1 MKYFYILSF
10 LMVSFCYSQNTSTDN
25 FLSNGD
31 FENGLTGYNTN
42 NNANLTATV
51 ETTVVNPHTGS
62 TSSVKLVSGALA
74 GATTAGV
81 FKTVAGNAVLG
92 GGDEGNYLFSF
103 WVKSETANQKIQAR
117 YVAAGDVYVK
127 TNLMTFTDTNWHKV
141 QFNRSDIPADK
152 EVQFQIVFTGPDM
165 GNQTFYIDDMKVSQ
179 GQVDTDMDLS
189 YFDIFRGTPAPVD
202 VPASGLDQTLWASQG
217 FGGSNQV
224 TSLGYSDVVK
234 NSAIRSLKVSTNAN
248 TTSDKKGVAQPKEN
262 GTQEIRFT
270 TPSEPTVGGSSD
282 NSTYPEI
289 KYTFTMKVRSNVQGA
304 QVNVNYKIG
313 GVNNFGALATLN
325 ADEWTDFTVSHIVDR
340 APIEG
345 KTQWQ
350 HIPVLQMNTPNADYY
365 FDDLNI
371 TWQEWDEAT
380 MSMPI
385 QDYTKVA
392 IYPNPA
398 EHFIVIDG
406 VDVNTNVDIYDISG
420 KNVKSFTFESKSQ
433 QMDISDLVKG
443 IYLAR
448 LNNEQTTLFIKK

>member
-1 MKYFYILSF
+1 MKHIYILSF

-42 NNANLTATV
+42 NTNNLTATV
-51 ETTVVNPHTGS
+51 ETTVVNPNTGS
-62 TSSVKLVSGALA
+62 TSSVKLVSGGLT
-74 GATTAGV
+74 GTQAGV
-81 FKTVAGNAVLG
+81 FKPQAGNTVLG

-103 WVKSETANQKIQAR
+103 WAKSETANQKIQAR
-117 YVAAGDVYVK
+117 YVAEGNVYVK

-141 QFNRSDIPADK
+141 QFNRSDIPAGK
-152 EVQFQIVFTGPDM
+152 KVQFQIVFTGADM
-165 GNQTFYIDDMKVSQ
+165 ANQTFYIDDMKVSQ

-189 YFDIFRGTPAPVD
+189 YYEIFRGSPSPAN
-202 VPASGLDQTLWASQG
+202 VPASGLDQALWASQNFNG
-217 FGGSNQV
+217 TNQV
-224 TSLGYSDVVK
+224 SSLGYSDTVK
-234 NSAIRSLKVSTNAN
+234 NSAIRSLKVSTNAS
-248 TTSDKKGVAQPKEN
+248 TTSGAKAVVQPKEN
-262 GTQEIRFT
+262 GTQEIRFA

-282 NSTYPEI
+282 NTTYPEI
-289 KYTFTMKVRSNVQGA
+289 KYTFSMKVRSNVQGA
-304 QVNVNYKIG
+304 QVNVNYKIA
-313 GVNNFGALATLN
+313 GVNKFGTLTTLN

-340 APIEG
+340 APIAG

-350 HIPVLQMNTPNADYY
+350 HLPVLQMNTANADYY
-365 FDDLNI
+365 FDDINI

-385 QDYTKVA
+385 QDNTKVA

-398 EHFIVIDG
+398 AHFIMIDG
-406 VDVNTNVDIYDISG
+406 VDYNTNIEIYDISG
-420 KNVKSFTFESKSQ
+420 KIVKSFTFESKSQ
-433 QMDISDLVKG
+433 QIDVSDLNKG

>member
-1 MKYFYILSF
+1 
-10 LMVSFCYSQNTSTDN
+10 
-25 FLSNGD
+25 
-31 FENGLTGYNTN
+31 
-42 NNANLTATV
+42 
-51 ETTVVNPHTGS
+51 
-62 TSSVKLVSGALA
+62 
-74 GATTAGV
+74 
-81 FKTVAGNAVLG
+81 
-92 GGDEGNYLFSF
+92 
-103 WVKSETANQKIQAR
+103 
-117 YVAAGDVYVK
+117 
-127 TNLMTFTDTNWHKV
+127 
-141 QFNRSDIPADK
+141 
-152 EVQFQIVFTGPDM
+152 
-165 GNQTFYIDDMKVSQ
+165 MKVSQ

-189 YFDIFRGTPAPVD
+189 YYDIFRSGPSPVN
-202 VPASGLDQTLWASQG
+202 VPGSGLDQTLWASQG
-217 FGGSNQV
+217 FANSNQV
-224 TSLGYSDVVK
+224 SSFGYSDTVK
-234 NSAIRSLKVSTNAN
+234 NSAIRSLKVSTNNN
-248 TTSDKKGVAQPKEN
+248 TTSQKKGVVQPKDN
-262 GTQEIRFT
+262 STQEIRFT
-270 TPSEPTVGGSSD
+270 TVPLPTVGGSSD
-282 NSTYPEI
+282 NTTYPEI

>member
-1 MKYFYILSF
+1 
-10 LMVSFCYSQNTSTDN
+10 
-25 FLSNGD
+25 
-31 FENGLTGYNTN
+31 
-42 NNANLTATV
+42 
-51 ETTVVNPHTGS
+51 
-62 TSSVKLVSGALA
+62 
-74 GATTAGV
+74 
-81 FKTVAGNAVLG
+81 
-92 GGDEGNYLFSF
+92 
-103 WVKSETANQKIQAR
+103 
-117 YVAAGDVYVK
+117 
-127 TNLMTFTDTNWHKV
+127 
-141 QFNRSDIPADK
+141 
-152 EVQFQIVFTGPDM
+152 
-165 GNQTFYIDDMKVSQ
+165 MKVSQ

-313 GVNNFGALATLN
+313 GVNKFGTLATLN

-340 APIEG
+340 APITG

-350 HIPVLQMNTPNADYY
+350 HIPVFQMNTPNADYY

-398 EHFIVIDG
+398 EHFIMIDG
-406 VDVNTNVDIYDISG
+406 VDYNTNVDIYDISG
-420 KNVKSFTFESKSQ
+420 KIVKSFTLESKSQ
-433 QMDISDLVKG
+433 QIDVSDLVKG

-448 LNNEQTTLFIKK
+448 LNNEQTTLFIKN

>member
-1 MKYFYILSF
+1 
-10 LMVSFCYSQNTSTDN
+10 MVSFCYSQNTSTDN

-103 WVKSETANQKIQAR
+103 WVKSKTANQKIQAR
-117 YVAAGDVYVK
+117 YVAAGGVYIK

-141 QFNRSDIPADK
+141 QFSRSDIPADK

-189 YFDIFRGTPAPVD
+189 YYDIFRSGPSPVN
-202 VPASGLDQTLWASQG
+202 VPGSGLDQTLWASQG
-217 FGGSNQV
+217 FGNSNQV
-224 TSLGYSDVVK
+224 SSFGYSDTVK
-234 NSAIRSLKVSTNAN
+234 NSAIRSLKVSTNNN
-248 TTSDKKGVAQPKEN
+248 TTSQKKGVVQPKDN
-262 GTQEIRFT
+262 ATQEIRFT
-270 TPSEPTVGGSSD
+270 TVPLPTVGGSSD
-282 NSTYPEI
+282 NTTYPEI

-313 GVNNFGALATLN
+313 GVNKFGTLATLN

-340 APIEG
+340 APITG

-350 HIPVLQMNTPNADYY
+350 HIPVFQMNTPNADYY

-398 EHFIVIDG
+398 ERFIVIDG

-433 QMDISDLVKG
+433 QMDISNLVKG

>member
-1 MKYFYILSF
+1 
-10 LMVSFCYSQNTSTDN
+10 MVSFCYSQNTSTDN

-189 YFDIFRGTPAPVD
+189 YYDIFRSGPSPVN
-202 VPASGLDQTLWASQG
+202 VPGSGLDQTLWASQG
-217 FGGSNQV
+217 FGNSNQV
-224 TSLGYSDVVK
+224 SSFGYSDTVK
-234 NSAIRSLKVSTNAN
+234 NSAIRSLKVSTNNN
-248 TTSDKKGVAQPKEN
+248 TTSQKKGVVQLKDNA
-262 GTQEIRFT
+262 TQEIRFT
-270 TPSEPTVGGSSD
+270 TVPLPTVGGSSD
-282 NSTYPEI
+282 NTTYPEI

-433 QMDISDLVKG
+433 QMDISNLVKG

>member
-1 MKYFYILSF
+1 
-10 LMVSFCYSQNTSTDN
+10 
-25 FLSNGD
+25 
-31 FENGLTGYNTN
+31 
-42 NNANLTATV
+42 
-51 ETTVVNPHTGS
+51 
-62 TSSVKLVSGALA
+62 
-74 GATTAGV
+74 
-81 FKTVAGNAVLG
+81 
-92 GGDEGNYLFSF
+92 
-103 WVKSETANQKIQAR
+103 
-117 YVAAGDVYVK
+117 
-127 TNLMTFTDTNWHKV
+127 
-141 QFNRSDIPADK
+141 
-152 EVQFQIVFTGPDM
+152 VQFQIVFTGPDL

-189 YFDIFRGTPAPVD
+189 YYDIFRSGPSPVN
-202 VPASGLDQTLWASQG
+202 VPGSGLDQTLWASQG
-217 FGGSNQV
+217 FGNSNQV
-224 TSLGYSDVVK
+224 SSFGYSDTVK
-234 NSAIRSLKVSTNAN
+234 NSAIRSLKVSTNNN
-248 TTSDKKGVAQPKEN
+248 TTSQKKGVVQPKDN
-262 GTQEIRFT
+262 ATQEIRFT
-270 TPSEPTVGGSSD
+270 TVPLPTVGGSSD
-282 NSTYPEI
+282 NTTYPEI